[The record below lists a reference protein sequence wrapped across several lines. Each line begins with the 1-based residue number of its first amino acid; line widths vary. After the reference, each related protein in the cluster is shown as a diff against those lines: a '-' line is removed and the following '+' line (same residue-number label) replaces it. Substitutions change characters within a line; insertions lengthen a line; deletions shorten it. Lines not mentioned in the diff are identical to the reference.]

1 MKTIEER
8 AQIAGQVYQFCKER
22 IEADHKVYEKGYIQG
37 ATEQKELDIEKACEW
52 WNKELREVNYGT
64 YNEAIN
70 AFRKAMEE

>member
-8 AQIAGQVYQFCKER
+8 AQSIAGWILRRDGMLKSARLPHF
-22 IEADHKVYEKGYIQG
+22 IEE
-37 ATEQKELDIEKACEW
+37 ELKRQRAIDIDKACAW

-70 AFRKAMEE
+70 AFRKAMLNE